1 MRPYMKLG
9 NAMGRMCSNRNA
21 VMTLTEQT
29 AVTAH
34 QPADSPKRDTRVG
47 TLDAGMSAHIAA
59 VDRSALPYALYL
71 ATHAN
76 PAGEVIDSR
85 ALAAEHFHVNIRT
98 ITRWRASLVDA
109 GYLLPYG
116 GGHKGK
122 CLRAVIKRFLTD
134 STAFIARRAIAALWL
149 ARKARNAERARRAR
163 MNPRNNS
170 STKPKGDIDVSRL
183 ISQESSLED
192 SAESTLDER
201 PEREAMGLT
210 PHAADCLAASRAV
223 LPRNGRVSST
233 RMNVVR
239 CPLRA

>member
-1 MRPYMKLG
+1 
-9 NAMGRMCSNRNA
+9 
-21 VMTLTEQT
+21 MTLTAQT
-29 AVTAH
+29 PVTA
-34 QPADSPKRDTRVG
+34 QRPADSPKRDTRVG
-47 TLDAGMSAHIAA
+47 TLDAGMSAQIAA
-59 VDRSALPYALYL
+59 RDRSALPYALYL

-85 ALAAEHFHVNIRT
+85 ALAAEYFHVTIRT

-109 GYLLPYG
+109 GYLLPYA

-122 CLRAVIKRFLTD
+122 CLRAVIKRFLSD
-134 STAFIARRAIAALWL
+134 STAFIARRALAALWL

-163 MNPRNNS
+163 MNPRTNR
-170 STKPKGDIDVSRL
+170 TKPKGDIDVSRL

-201 PEREAMGLT
+201 PERDAVGIT
-210 PHAADCLAASRAV
+210 GHAADLLAAMRAQ

-233 RMNVVR
+233 DMRVVR
-239 CPLRA
+239 RPLGA

>member
-1 MRPYMKLG
+1 
-9 NAMGRMCSNRNA
+9 
-21 VMTLTEQT
+21 MTLVDQGSQ
-29 AVTAH
+29 VV
-34 QPADSPKRDTRVG
+34 QSCQKRDTRVG

-98 ITRWRASLVDA
+98 ITRWRAALVRA

-134 STAFIARRAIAALWL
+134 ATAFIARRSLARIWL
-149 ARKARNAERARRAR
+149 ERKARHAERARRAR
-163 MNPRNNS
+163 ENPRTN
-170 STKPKGDIDVSRL
+170 PCIRLKGDIELSRL

-201 PEREAMGLT
+201 PERDAVGIT
-210 PHAADCLAASRAV
+210 GHAAELLAAMRAQ

-233 RMNVVR
+233 DMRVVR
-239 CPLRA
+239 RPLGA

>member
-21 VMTLTEQT
+21 VMTLT
-29 AVTAH
+29 AH
-34 QPADSPKRDTRVG
+34 TPVPAQRPADSPKRDTRVG
-47 TLDAGMSAHIAA
+47 TLDAGMQAHIAA

-76 PAGEVIDSR
+76 PAGDVIDSR

-98 ITRWRASLVDA
+98 ITRWRAALVRA

-134 STAFIARRAIAALWL
+134 STAFIARRALARIWL
-149 ARKARNAERARRAR
+149 ERKARNAERARRAR
-163 MNPRNNS
+163 MNPRTNPCIR
-170 STKPKGDIDVSRL
+170 PKGDIDRSRL

-201 PEREAMGLT
+201 PERDAVGIT
-210 PHAADCLAASRAV
+210 GHAADLLAAMRAQ

-233 RMNVVR
+233 DMRVVR
-239 CPLRA
+239 GPLRA

>member
-47 TLDAGMSAHIAA
+47 SLDAGMIAQIAA

-98 ITRWRASLVDA
+98 ITRWRASLVRA

-134 STAFIARRAIAALWL
+134 STAFIARRALARIWL
-149 ARKARNAERARRAR
+149 ERKARNAERARRAR
-163 MNPRNNS
+163 MNPRTNPCIR
-170 STKPKGDIDVSRL
+170 PKGDIELSRL

-192 SAESTLDER
+192 SAESTLDYTTER
-201 PEREAMGLT
+201 PNGT
-210 PHAADCLAASRAV
+210 ISDHGAAVLASIRAG
-223 LPRNGRVSST
+223 LPRNGRPKGL
-233 RMNVVR
+233 
-239 CPLRA
+239 PLGA

>member
-47 TLDAGMSAHIAA
+47 TLDAGMQAHIAA

-76 PAGEVIDSR
+76 PAGEVIDAR
-85 ALAAEHFHVNIRT
+85 ALAAEHFHVNILT
-98 ITRWRASLVDA
+98 ITRWRASLVRA

-116 GGHKGK
+116 GG
-122 CLRAVIKRFLTD
+122 A
-134 STAFIARRAIAALWL
+134 
-149 ARKARNAERARRAR
+149 
-163 MNPRNNS
+163 
-170 STKPKGDIDVSRL
+170 
-183 ISQESSLED
+183 
-192 SAESTLDER
+192 
-201 PEREAMGLT
+201 
-210 PHAADCLAASRAV
+210 
-223 LPRNGRVSST
+223 
-233 RMNVVR
+233 
-239 CPLRA
+239 

>member
-1 MRPYMKLG
+1 MNGDSWAAK
-9 NAMGRMCSNRNA
+9 CSKRNA
-21 VMTLTEQT
+21 VMTLTAQSP
-29 AVTAH
+29 VTA
-34 QPADSPKRDTRVG
+34 QRPAESTPKRDTRVG
-47 TLDAGMSAHIAA
+47 SLDAGMTAQIAA

-76 PAGEVIDSR
+76 PAGDVIDSR

-98 ITRWRASLVDA
+98 ITRWRAALVRA

-134 STAFIARRAIAALWL
+134 STAFIARRALAALWL

-163 MNPRNNS
+163 MNPRTNP

-201 PEREAMGLT
+201 PERDAVGIT
-210 PHAADCLAASRAV
+210 GHAADLLAAMRAQ

-233 RMNVVR
+233 DMRVVR
-239 CPLRA
+239 RPLGA

>member
-1 MRPYMKLG
+1 
-9 NAMGRMCSNRNA
+9 
-21 VMTLTEQT
+21 MTLTEQT
-29 AVTAH
+29 AVTAQ

-76 PAGEVIDSR
+76 PAGDVIDSR

-98 ITRWRASLVDA
+98 ITRWRASLVRA

-134 STAFIARRAIAALWL
+134 STAFIARRALAALWL

-163 MNPRNNS
+163 MNPRTN
-170 STKPKGDIDVSRL
+170 PCIRQKGDIDVSRL

-192 SAESTLDER
+192 SAESTLDDTTER
-201 PEREAMGLT
+201 APGT
-210 PHAADCLAASRAV
+210 ISGHGAAVLASMRAG
-223 LPRNGRVSST
+223 LPRNGRPIGL
-233 RMNVVR
+233 
-239 CPLRA
+239 PLGA

>member
-1 MRPYMKLG
+1 MNGDSWAAK
-9 NAMGRMCSNRNA
+9 CSKRNA
-21 VMTLTEQT
+21 VMTLTAQSP
-29 AVTAH
+29 VTA
-34 QPADSPKRDTRVG
+34 QRPADSPKRDTRVG

-76 PAGEVIDSR
+76 PAGDVIDSR

-98 ITRWRASLVDA
+98 ITRWRAALVRA

-134 STAFIARRAIAALWL
+134 STAFIARRALASLWL
-149 ARKARNAERARRAR
+149 ERKARNAERARRAR
-163 MNPRNNS
+163 MNPRTNP

-201 PEREAMGLT
+201 PERDAVGIT
-210 PHAADCLAASRAV
+210 GHAADLLAAMRAQ

-233 RMNVVR
+233 DMRVVR
-239 CPLRA
+239 RPLGA

>member
-47 TLDAGMSAHIAA
+47 TLDAGMTAQIAA

-85 ALAAEHFHVNIRT
+85 ALAAEHFRVDVRT
-98 ITRWRASLVDA
+98 ITRWRSTLVDA
-109 GYLLPYG
+109 GYLQRYA
-116 GGHKGK
+116 GGHRGL
-122 CLRAVIKRFLTD
+122 CLRAVVKRFLSDT
-134 STAFIARRAIAALWL
+134 TAFIARKAQASLWL
-149 ARKARNAERARRAR
+149 ARKARRAELARYGR
-163 MNPRNNS
+163 MNPR
-170 STKPKGDIDVSRL
+170 KKKGDIDLSRL
-183 ISQESSLED
+183 ISQKSSLED

-201 PEREAMGLT
+201 PERDAVGIT
-210 PHAADCLAASRAV
+210 GHAAELLAAMRAQ

-233 RMNVVR
+233 DMRVVR
-239 CPLRA
+239 GPLRA

>member
-1 MRPYMKLG
+1 
-9 NAMGRMCSNRNA
+9 MGIQRAAKCSKRNA
-21 VMTLTEQT
+21 VMTLTAQT
-29 AVTAH
+29 PVTA
-34 QPADSPKRDTRVG
+34 QRPADSPKRDTRVG

-76 PAGEVIDSR
+76 PAGDVIDSR

-98 ITRWRASLVDA
+98 ITRWRAALVRA

-134 STAFIARRAIAALWL
+134 STAFIARRALAALWL

-163 MNPRNNS
+163 MNPRTNP

-201 PEREAMGLT
+201 PERDAVGIT
-210 PHAADCLAASRAV
+210 GHAADLLAAMRAQ

-233 RMNVVR
+233 DMRVVR
-239 CPLRA
+239 RPLGA